1 MLANNTNEVI
11 QHLDTIIRESQN
23 QNTPIGLFAALY
35 RQVTFKLIA
44 GIENSFFDN
53 ALLMKQYITQ
63 FANRYFAAFDA
74 YKRGESNI
82 TKSWKI
88 SFASASREDLLIV
101 QHLLLGA
108 NAHINLDLGIVA
120 AQICPGDKLENL
132 KDDFHRTNII
142 FGDLLNS
149 VQQVISNFSPMF
161 NILDTVGGRTD
172 EILMNFS
179 LRKAREE
186 AWNTASILAYESFTQ
201 QQAIITLLDSKVA
214 LLGRILVEPPGI
226 VLAKAVYTIKQA
238 ESKDISAIITALNN
252 I

>member
-1 MLANNTNEVI
+1 MLANNTDEVI

-23 QNTPIGLFAALY
+23 QNNPIGLFAALY
-35 RQVTFKLIA
+35 RQVTLKLIA
-44 GIENSFFDN
+44 GIENSFFDDIP
-53 ALLMKQYITQ
+53 LMRQYITQ
-63 FANRYFAAFDA
+63 FANRYFTAFDT
-74 YKRGESNI
+74 YKQDKSNM

-88 SFASASREDLLIV
+88 SFAAASRQDLIIV

-142 FGDLLNS
+142 FTDLLNV
-149 VQQVISNFSPMF
+149 VQQIISNFSPML

-186 AWNTASILAYESFTQ
+186 AWNIATILAYESLTQ

-226 VLAKAVYTIKQA
+226 ILGKAVDTIKQS
-238 ESKDISAIITALNN
+238 ESQDISAIIAALNN

>member
-35 RQVTFKLIA
+35 RQVTLKLIA

-63 FANRYFAAFDA
+63 FANRYFAALDA
-74 YKRGESNI
+74 YKRGEINI

-149 VQQVISNFSPMF
+149 VQQVIGNFSPMF

-186 AWNTASILAYESFTQ
+186 AWSTASILAYESSTQ

-226 VLAKAVYTIKQA
+226 VLAKAVSTIKQA
-238 ESKDISAIITALNN
+238 ESTDISAIITALNN